1 MFTQNDVFQVLR
13 DAGMASSKLVTTQTV
28 SHLTH
33 LLNKR
38 LEKFL
43 PPRISEALVREIVRD
58 EMKKAGE

>member
-1 MFTQNDVFQVLR
+1 MLNANDVLI
-13 DAGMASSKLVTTQTV
+13 DARKCIPAITSKQAEW
-28 SHLTH
+28 LTI

-43 PPRISEALVREIVRD
+43 PPRISEARVREIVRD